1 MIFTGIN
8 ITYYLLGRRWWLC
21 QWKSSLTTPASSIL
35 RTRFPR
41 FGFWWFA
48 FVLVHVADVRGAF
61 GSVCQSGCFINFHTQ
76 EFTFPSLQWRV
87 SIQSHYL
94 DVFSACGRTCFF
106 DKSEARARHGRR
118 PSRGTFLKQEVIG
131 KLCPLHRDQSRGGIC
146 HSRHSRRECKIFASG
161 VNFSR
166 NNAVCY
172 INESKKLHFILISSL
187 KLLTYY

>member
-35 RTRFPR
+35 RTRSPR
-41 FGFWWFA
+41 FGFGCFA
-48 FVLVHVADVRGAF
+48 FVLVADVWGAF

-94 DVFSACGRTCFF
+94 DVFSACGRTCLF
-106 DKSEARARHGRR
+106 DKSEAWTRHGRR

-131 KLCPLHRDQSRGGIC
+131 KLCLPQRDQNVDKHNKRGDKGGLDLAAINIQRGRD
-146 HSRHSRRECKIFASG
+146 HG
-161 VNFSR
+161 VPGYAGYR
-166 NNAVCY
+166 
-172 INESKKLHFILISSL
+172 
-187 KLLTYY
+187 